1 MTNKLREQF
10 DEMVVFKDLK
20 GMSFLKTLKL
30 PSFLRDW
37 VLKKFED
44 EDGNFDTQDL
54 LDFVN
59 KYMPRKEEWISI
71 KERIVTSY
79 EHVKLLTKINV
90 DISIKTARKLSL
102 NLIFGTLLRMSLSK
116 ALTHGELLNLG
127 IAHRMIR

>member
-79 EHVKLLTKINV
+79 ERVKLLTKINV
-90 DISIKTARKLSL
+90 DIKRSNEYRIVGSLQNMILYVLSSR
-102 NLIFGTLLRMSLSK
+102 NM
-116 ALTHGELLNLG
+116 
-127 IAHRMIR
+127 